1 MPDTFK
7 NWNAVLSVLTALL
20 CLLSFQMSDNTI
32 LGSEPYPR
40 GSGDAQGAFYL
51 ESREPTNQSFL
62 IRNNCLVANSPTYI
76 PEKQVLATELDD
88 EVIKALINCE
98 SGGRHEGVWGDKGR
112 AYGKWQFWEATFY
125 WLADLAG
132 YKNLNWQTEA
142 DQDLV
147 GKWALG
153 NDYGY
158 LWTCY
163 QKY

>member
-62 IRNNCLVANSPTYI
+62 IRNNCLAFWI
-76 PEKQVLATELDD
+76 PVDYFISAVNEG
-88 EVIKALINCE
+88 EVIHLLKCSTDGEISFLIQSE
-98 SGGRHEGVWGDKGR
+98 RFTAPIER
-112 AYGKWQFWEATFY
+112 
-125 WLADLAG
+125 
-132 YKNLNWQTEA
+132 
-142 DQDLV
+142 
-147 GKWALG
+147 
-153 NDYGY
+153 
-158 LWTCY
+158 
-163 QKY
+163 